1 MLNIKRILAPVD
13 GSENSLRALRYAM
26 DLAKQCQ
33 ASVIAL
39 HVITDMSLFTAVHAI
54 IVSEAKWPEYVK
66 DLMKE
71 VRKTAQKYNIPFEEI
86 VIGGRTAG
94 YDIVTF
100 ANSKTTQI
108 DIIVIAKRGLGF
120 PKEIFL
126 GSTANFVLNKSSIP
140 VLLVK

>member
-13 GSENSLRALRYAM
+13 GSENSLRALRHAM

-54 IVSEAKWPEYVK
+54 IISESKWPKYVK

-71 VRKTAQKYNIPFEEI
+71 VRKVAQKYDIPFEEI
-86 VIGGRTAG
+86 VIGGRDAG
-94 YDIVTF
+94 YDIITF
-100 ANSKTTQI
+100 ANSKTAQF
-108 DIIVIAKRGLGF
+108 DVIVIAKRGLGF

-126 GSTANFVLNKSSIP
+126 GSTSNFVLNKSSIP
-140 VLLVK
+140 VLLIK

>member
-1 MLNIKRILAPVD
+1 MNIRRILAPVD
-13 GSENSLRALRYAM
+13 GSENSLRALKHAM
-26 DLAKQCQ
+26 ELARQCQ

-54 IVSEAKWPEYVK
+54 IVSEAKWPTYVR

-71 VRKTAQKYNIPFEEI
+71 VRKTAQKYDVPFEEI
-86 VIGGRTAG
+86 VIGGRMAG

-108 DIIVIAKRGLGF
+108 DAIVIAKRGLGF
-120 PKEIFL
+120 PKELFL
-126 GSTANFVLNKSSIP
+126 GSTTNFVLNKSSVP
-140 VLLVK
+140 VILVK

>member
-1 MLNIKRILAPVD
+1 MNIKRILAPVD
-13 GSENSLRALRYAM
+13 GSENSLRALKHALE
-26 DLAKQCQ
+26 LAKQCQ

-54 IVSEAKWPEYVK
+54 IVSEEKWPKYVR
-66 DLMKE
+66 DLMKD
-71 VRKTAQKYNIPFEEI
+71 VRKLAQKYTVPFEEI
-86 VIGGRTAG
+86 VIGGRMAG

-100 ANSKTTQI
+100 ANSRTTQI
-108 DIIVIAKRGLGF
+108 DVIVIAKRGLGF

-126 GSTANFVLNKSSIP
+126 GSTTNFVLNKSAVP